1 MVFKFEKRK
10 EETRNFTRHLLLD
23 VNLPV
28 AARIGEG
35 SNQELV

>member
-1 MVFKFEKRK
+1 MVFIFEKRK
-10 EETRNFTRHLLLD
+10 ETRNFTRHLLLD

-35 SNQELV
+35 SDEKLV